1 MLSLGLQALG
11 AQQSA
16 CVTANNFMNAQYT
29 VGLQIGN
36 PAQTLS
42 VVPDTGS
49 SDLLVASTECVGCV
63 GAHTLYDRNKS
74 TTFLTR
80 GSLVESQYG
89 QGRVLSR
96 VSYDT
101 VALGGMAALN
111 QSILL
116 MEQNEL
122 KNFDEASYD
131 GVMGLGPQ
139 QNARTEDED
148 ASLMTTWKTST
159 VAICFGQGDS
169 EPGRLDVGEGI
180 PGLKYTELPSQGEY
194 HWGVHLD
201 SMAVGGSKVGEIV
214 CSPRCAVIV
223 DSGTSLIALPTM
235 LLEEILE
242 TVGEVREDCSNLHQL
257 PNITIQMSGSAFTL
271 PPQIYVARM
280 RDVSDA
286 SALRFSPF
294 GFKHIERKQAKLKQA
309 WGTSST
315 SASQSSDVCVPAF
328 VEMDAF
334 TNQGPMIILGIPFL
348 RAYAAKFDRSSKTI
362 GLAELPMGASTCTT
376 CAHGGAASVVRNA
389 DLKGSAV
396 AHELLPPRPMSS
408 GGRISTPLMSMK
420 NLRLPWWAARATAK
434 PGQKR
439 ANSPMIL

>member
-1 MLSLGLQALG
+1 MLGVASSLLG
-11 AQQSA
+11 AAQAQTA
-16 CVTANNFMNAQYT
+16 CVTASNFMNAQYT
-29 VGLQIGN
+29 VGLQIGS

-49 SDLLVASTECVGCV
+49 SDLLVASTECVGC
-63 GAHTLYDRNKS
+63 GGTHALFDRNKS
-74 TTFLTR
+74 LTFLTR

-101 VALGGMAALN
+101 VTLGGMAAYN

-139 QNARTEDED
+139 QNARTEDD
-148 ASLMTTWKTST
+148 DPSLMTTWHTST

-169 EPGRLDVGEGI
+169 EPGRLDIGDGI
-180 PGLKYTELPSQGEY
+180 PGLRYTELPSQGEY
-194 HWGVHLD
+194 HWGVHMD

-242 TVGEVREDCSNLHQL
+242 TVGEVREDCSNLHSL
-257 PNITIQMSGSAFTL
+257 PKIG
-271 PPQIYVARM
+271 
-280 RDVSDA
+280 
-286 SALRFSPF
+286 
-294 GFKHIERKQAKLKQA
+294 
-309 WGTSST
+309 
-315 SASQSSDVCVPAF
+315 
-328 VEMDAF
+328 
-334 TNQGPMIILGIPFL
+334 
-348 RAYAAKFDRSSKTI
+348 RA
-362 GLAELPMGASTCTT
+362 
-376 CAHGGAASVVRNA
+376 HV
-389 DLKGSAV
+389 
-396 AHELLPPRPMSS
+396 
-408 GGRISTPLMSMK
+408 
-420 NLRLPWWAARATAK
+420 
-434 PGQKR
+434 
-439 ANSPMIL
+439 